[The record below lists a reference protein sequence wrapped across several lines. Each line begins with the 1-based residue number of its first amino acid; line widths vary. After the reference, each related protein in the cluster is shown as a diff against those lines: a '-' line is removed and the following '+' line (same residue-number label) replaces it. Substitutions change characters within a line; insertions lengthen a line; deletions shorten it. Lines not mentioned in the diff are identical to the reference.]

1 MKKFFLYVSCFI
13 AVIFLAG
20 CSMDNTPTKKVENFL
35 DSYKNLDQGVLTQL
49 SDMVKTDTLMS
60 DEQRTTYTDILKK
73 QYQDMTYTI
82 KDETIDGDNATV
94 VAEIEV
100 YDYYKVTTD
109 ATNYYNEKQDEFKD
123 DTGKVS
129 EAKFID
135 YRIGKMKEA
144 KDKVKYT
151 INFTLKKVDNSW
163 VLNDIDDA
171 TRQKIHGLY
180 AY

>member
-1 MKKFFLYVSCFI
+1 VAVFL
-13 AVIFLAG
+13 LAG

-35 DSYKNLDQGVLTQL
+35 DSYKNLDDGVLTQL
-49 SDMVKTDTLMS
+49 TDMVKTDALMN
-60 DEQRTTYTDILKK
+60 DTQRTTYTDILKK
-73 QYQDMTYTI
+73 QYQDMNYTI

-109 ATNYYNEKQDEFKD
+109 ATDYYNKTPDEFKD
-123 DTGKVS
+123 ETGKIDES
-129 EAKFID
+129 KFVD
-135 YRIGKMKEA
+135 YRIGKMKDA

-171 TRQKIHGLY
+171 TRQKIHCLY